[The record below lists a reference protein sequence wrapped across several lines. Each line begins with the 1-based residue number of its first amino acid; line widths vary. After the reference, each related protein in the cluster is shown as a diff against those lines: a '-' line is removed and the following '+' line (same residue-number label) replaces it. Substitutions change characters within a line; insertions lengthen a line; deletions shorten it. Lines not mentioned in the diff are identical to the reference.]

1 MPGSPCFVT
10 TPAYNQ
16 SQGDL
21 HHGASPVQA
30 LSSSQGF
37 GYFGDTPES
46 RELYSL
52 GATMPQYFNMIQELP
67 VDQGVYG
74 DVPMYEDGTGSQDEA
89 GETGAASSS
98 RQASAR
104 RMMNGIGPE
113 RIALVND
120 ASDAAMMDAKRCNWY
135 PTEHVR
141 YQTTMDFKEDILR
154 NRNINVNEQT
164 FADWAWP
171 PSERNSQKMYQE
183 GVVRWGTDAKFE
195 PLGNLTSKFAE
206 SRVGVRQMTQFRLEN
221 MPEEEEEEEDSA
233 NASPSP
239 SASSVSQAES
249 SKPRRTGRDSS
260 ALTKSYARPAAG
272 SMSERTAAGA
282 ADTKRQ
288 REKLTIEQ
296 KRRNHI
302 RHEKKRRA
310 LIKDGFNDL
319 TELIPEL
326 RGRTLSRSTILFKAA
341 DWLEN
346 LIQENEALVA
356 QVSALENEKVASLAG
371 TAEAPVQQ
379 SGSHKRATRRRA

>member
-1 MPGSPCFVT
+1 
-10 TPAYNQ
+10 
-16 SQGDL
+16 
-21 HHGASPVQA
+21 
-30 LSSSQGF
+30 
-37 GYFGDTPES
+37 
-46 RELYSL
+46 
-52 GATMPQYFNMIQELP
+52 MPQYFNMIQELP
-67 VDQGVYG
+67 VDKGIYGG
-74 DVPMYEDGTGSQDEA
+74 DVPMYEEGNGSQDEA
-89 GETGAASSS
+89 GEV
-98 RQASAR
+98 
-104 RMMNGIGPE
+104 P
-113 RIALVND
+113 D
-120 ASDAAMMDAKRCNWY
+120 ASGPTSSTQQEPPRRIITGFGMGRLATLEEANEAAMMEAKRCNWY

-154 NRNINVNEQT
+154 NRNVNVNEQT

-171 PSERNSQKMYQE
+171 PSERNAQKMYQ
-183 GVVRWGTDAKFE
+183 GDVVRWGTDEKFDS
-195 PLGNLTSKFAE
+195 LGNPTSKFSE
-206 SRVGVRQMTQFRLEN
+206 NRVGVRQMTQFRLEN
-221 MPEEEEEEEDSA
+221 MPEEDESG

-249 SKPRRTGRDSS
+249 SKPRRTTRDG
-260 ALTKSYARPAAG
+260 TGKSYARPAAG
-272 SMSERTAAGA
+272 SASERTAAGS

-356 QVSALENEKVASLAG
+356 QVSALESEKAASFAG
-371 TAEAPVQQ
+371 AAEATPHQ
-379 SGSHKRATRRRA
+379 SNGHKRASRRRA